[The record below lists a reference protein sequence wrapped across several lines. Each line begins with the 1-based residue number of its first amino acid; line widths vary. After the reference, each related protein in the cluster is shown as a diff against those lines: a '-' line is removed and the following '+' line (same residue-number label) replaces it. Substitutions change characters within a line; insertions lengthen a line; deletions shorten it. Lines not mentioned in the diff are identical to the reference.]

1 MSVTNATHRSA
12 GTPAA
17 SQTATRRGD
26 PADASRGG
34 ALVVSGVSVKYQSQG
49 DEQPVLAVDDV
60 SLEAAPGEFVAI
72 VGPSGCG
79 KSTLLKAVAGLLPT
93 SSGSVSFGGETQARL
108 GFVFQSDALL
118 PWKTAAENV
127 EIAIKMSFRQVSKG
141 RLSKAKLQEKAIELL
156 EQFGLGESTHKYPAQ
171 LSGGMRK
178 RVALARA
185 VAYEPS
191 AFLMDEPFSALDAQ
205 TRIRVG
211 NFFLRMLEDLGQT
224 VLFVTHDI
232 EEAVAMAD
240 RVIVLSKG
248 PGRVIETINVT
259 IPRPRDY
266 HDTRFHPL
274 FKDLQQRVWDSLG
287 YSQGATSG
295 DGE

>member
-1 MSVTNATHRSA
+1 MTVSATKRS
-12 GTPAA
+12 GEG
-17 SQTATRRGD
+17 SFVSNQTAGEEDRGLT
-26 PADASRGG
+26 RGG
-34 ALVVSGVSVKYQSQG
+34 SLAVGGVSVRYESQ
-49 DEQPVLAVDDV
+49 DSDPVLAVDDV
-60 SLEAAPGEFVAI
+60 SFEVSPGEFVAI

-93 SSGSVSFGGETQARL
+93 SSGTISFGGHSQTRL

-118 PWKTAAENV
+118 PWKTASENV
-127 EIAIKMSFRQVSKG
+127 EIAIRMSLRQVSKKQ
-141 RLSKAKLQEKAIELL
+141 LSKTILREKAVELL
-156 EQFGLGESTHKYPAQ
+156 EQFGLGESSHKYPAQ

-185 VAYEPS
+185 VAYEPA

-211 NFFLRMLEDLGQT
+211 NFFLRMLEDLGQM

-248 PGRVIETINVT
+248 PGRVIRTIDVN

-266 HDTRFHPL
+266 HETRFHPL
-274 FKDLQQRVWDSLG
+274 FKDLQQEVWDSLG
-287 YSQGATSG
+287 YSNGSTTA
-295 DGE
+295 GEDE